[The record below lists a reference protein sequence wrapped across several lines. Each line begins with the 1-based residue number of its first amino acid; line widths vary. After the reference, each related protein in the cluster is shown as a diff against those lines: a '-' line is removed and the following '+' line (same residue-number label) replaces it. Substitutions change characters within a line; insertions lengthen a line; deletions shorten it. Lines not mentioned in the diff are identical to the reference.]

1 MPGLGPGTH
10 DLRMAPAKSWMAGP
24 SPATTPERGARFR
37 NEDFIMRVAVLG
49 GCGGI
54 GRSLVEALLAQGDR
68 VAVMDLQASL
78 DRHPPAAGTLAIP
91 VDGSD
96 EASVKAAFHIVREAW
111 GALDGFVNLAGFMVG
126 MKPLR
131 EVTADVFD
139 TTIDGNLRTTFL
151 ACTAAMPLL
160 EAGEGASLVNIASGL
175 AQFIRPHYGPYAA
188 AKAGMIALTKTLAH
202 EHAPK
207 VRCNVVAPGA
217 VDTAFLRGGTGRSD
231 ERQQTTIDVA
241 AYGAMIPLKRI
252 AVPDD
257 IVGPILFLLG
267 PGSRYMTGQS
277 LWVNGGAY
285 MP

>member
-1 MPGLGPGTH
+1 M
-10 DLRMAPAKSWMAGP
+10 K
-24 SPATTPERGARFR
+24 
-37 NEDFIMRVAVLG
+37 VAVLG

-54 GRSLVEALLAQGDR
+54 GRSLVSALLARRDT
-68 VAVMDLQASL
+68 VAVLDLAASL
-78 DRHPPAAGTLAIP
+78 ARHPPPGGVLSVA

-96 EASVKAAFHIVREAW
+96 AGSVAEAFATIDARW
-111 GALDGFVNLAGFMVG
+111 GALDGFVNLAGFMLG

-131 EVTADVFD
+131 EVTPDAFD
-139 TTIDGNLRTTFL
+139 TTLDGNLRTTFL

-160 EAGEGASLVNIASGL
+160 ERGEAPSLVNVSSGL
-175 AQFIRPHYGPYAA
+175 AQFVRPNYGPYAA

-231 ERQQTTIDVA
+231 EGGQTTIDIA
-241 AYGAMIPLKRI
+241 AYSAMLPMKRI
-252 AVPDD
+252 ADAED

-267 PGSRYMTGQS
+267 SGSRYMTGQT

>member
-1 MPGLGPGTH
+1 MITTKVAGLDHIVAWDDSEQHHVYLDGGDLVFRDNESVHVGPGY
-10 DLRMAPAKSWMAGP
+10 AGP
-24 SPATTPERGARFR
+24 
-37 NEDFIMRVAVLG
+37 V
-49 GCGGI
+49 
-54 GRSLVEALLAQGDR
+54 
-68 VAVMDLQASL
+68 
-78 DRHPPAAGTLAIP
+78 
-91 VDGSD
+91 
-96 EASVKAAFHIVREAW
+96 
-111 GALDGFVNLAGFMVG
+111 
-126 MKPLR
+126 
-131 EVTADVFD
+131 D

-160 EAGEGASLVNIASGL
+160 EAGEDASLVNIASGL

-231 ERQQTTIDVA
+231 EQQQTTIDVA
-241 AYGAMIPLKRI
+241 AYGAMIPLNRI

>member
-1 MPGLGPGTH
+1 
-10 DLRMAPAKSWMAGP
+10 
-24 SPATTPERGARFR
+24 
-37 NEDFIMRVAVLG
+37 MRVAVLG

-54 GRSLVEALLAQGDR
+54 GRSLVEALLAQGDT
-68 VAVMDLQASL
+68 VAVLDLQASL
-78 DRHPPAAGTLAIP
+78 DRHPPPPAARAIA

-96 EASVKAAFHIVREAW
+96 EASVRAAFEAIRAAW
-111 GALDGFVNLAGFMVG
+111 GALDGFVNLAGFLLG

-131 EVTADVFD
+131 EVTPQTFD

-175 AQFIRPHYGPYAA
+175 AQYIRPHYGPYAA
-188 AKAGMIALTKTLAH
+188 AKAAMIALTKTLAL

-231 ERQQTTIDVA
+231 EAGQATIDVA
-241 AYGAMIPLKRI
+241 AYGAMVPLKRI
-252 AVPDD
+252 AVADD